1 MWFILYGFCLLS
13 IRCDQRWQRIAE
25 RDGMTKGKQ
34 TDDIICPF
42 VFWYPFAIEFSIY
55 ISFHYNKNEYKFQYN
70 YKISIFSSSGR
81 ETSSRKLC
89 RYKEIELFSKL
100 SSKHFFAIR
109 LVSVRFPFAIPSF
122 YYPLPSVLGFT
133 SGEKNKAFNICVFL
147 T

>member
-42 VFWYPFAIEFSIY
+42 VFWYSFAILFSIY

-81 ETSSRKLC
+81 ETSSRKLS
-89 RYKEIELFSKL
+89 RYKEIEWSQKL
-100 SSKHFFAIR
+100 SSKHFLQSIWYPSGFLLRSHPSTI
-109 LVSVRFPFAIPSF
+109 LCHPFWVSPQ
-122 YYPLPSVLGFT
+122 
-133 SGEKNKAFNICVFL
+133 EKKIKLLTYVFF
-147 T
+147 